1 MQCREPDTRAED
13 TMAVN
18 TRMEVERAS
27 YNLHST
33 YPKRLR
39 AFGSNGRICS
49 VCWEMGNLFAEKINK
64 FHVQHSEVLRNR
76 NMVVIIIYFI
86 VIFD

>member
-1 MQCREPDTRAED
+1 MKGRPIIYILHTQNVCGPSG
-13 TMAVN
+13 
-18 TRMEVERAS
+18 RMDE
-27 YNLHST
+27 
-33 YPKRLR
+33 
-39 AFGSNGRICS
+39 CS
-49 VCWEMGNLFAEKINK
+49 VCWEMGNLLAKKINK